1 MRKFL
6 LTLAAISMAMSALAA
21 NRLYL
26 GNVSVLKEHLGDTIV
41 VPVYMD
47 CDAYVSGWQFDLILP
62 DGMTLVRYD
71 SGTDLTI
78 PYTDELG
85 DPDTLKATLSSASHL
100 DWTPPCTRFLSVI
113 MTNGAEYSEE
123 TGDYETYGV
132 VKWGPADSLEMVVL
146 HIAVSED
153 FAGGNIGMAYKLASG
168 KDTRGPVVTDQPDA
182 EGCLDDP
189 DYATNPVTVVDEKPD
204 TKCATPSIYNLDDKG
219 NIMPAGFTWFE
230 TEINEDGE
238 EIGKGVTFTFKDNC
252 DGEMCD
258 GNCVIKYA
266 LARYRGMTLNTSNT
280 IPVGQWFIWDGIT
293 PFHITVDDVQNG
305 RFNNYFVYA
314 RCTCKGME
322 SSDVAVYAI
331 SFNQV
336 VTKVDEI
343 NAGKTVAAE
352 RYFNVAGQ
360 EISQPDGLTIV
371 LTTYTDGT
379 TSASKVVK

>member
-6 LTLAAISMAMSALAA
+6 LTFAAISMAMSALAA

-26 GNVSVLKEHLGDTIV
+26 GNISVLKEHLGDTIV

-47 CDAYVSGWQFDLILP
+47 CDAYVSGWQFDIIMP
-62 DGMTLVRYD
+62 DGLTLVRCD
-71 SGTDLTI
+71 DGTDLTI
-78 PYTDELG
+78 PYTDTGG
-85 DPDTLKATLSSASHL
+85 DPDTLQVGISSAKHL
-100 DWTPPCTRFLSVI
+100 DWDPPCWRLLAVT
-113 MTNGAEYSEE
+113 MTQGAEYNEE
-123 TGDYETYGV
+123 TGEYETYGV
-132 VKWGPADSLEMVVL
+132 VKWGPADSLEMAVM

-168 KDTRGPVVTDQPDA
+168 KDSRGPVVTDQPDA

-204 TKCATPSIYNLDDKG
+204 TKCATPSIFSLDNEG
-219 NIMPAGFTWFE
+219 NIMPAGFTWYE
-230 TEINEDGE
+230 TETNEDGE

-252 DGEMCD
+252 DSEMCN

-266 LARYRGMTLNTSNT
+266 VARYRGMTFDAADK
-280 IPVGQWFIWDGIT
+280 IYIGDWFIWDGVT
-293 PFHITVDDVQNG
+293 PFHLTVDELQSTK
-305 RFNNYFVYA
+305 NNFYVYA

-331 SFNQV
+331 TFNQV

-371 LTTYTDGT
+371 LTTYSDGT
-379 TSASKVVK
+379 ASASKIIK